1 MKNFYDIYEEIIVPL
16 QPPIFKSKSTD
27 IPTVDDYKKYT
38 DLDYLRLTW
47 GLVKTKLTALA
58 TGILA
63 FILFLNYIFNK

>member
-1 MKNFYDIYEEIIVPL
+1 MKN
-16 QPPIFKSKSTD
+16 
-27 IPTVDDYKKYT
+27 YT